1 MLITNNKIYC
11 LFLGGQYIL
20 QKASFVAS
28 AERMVLI
35 VMESFRD
42 GLFCELAFHISQ
54 DDKL

>member
-20 QKASFVAS
+20 QKASSVAS
-28 AERMVLI
+28 ERMVLI

>member
-28 AERMVLI
+28 ERMVLI